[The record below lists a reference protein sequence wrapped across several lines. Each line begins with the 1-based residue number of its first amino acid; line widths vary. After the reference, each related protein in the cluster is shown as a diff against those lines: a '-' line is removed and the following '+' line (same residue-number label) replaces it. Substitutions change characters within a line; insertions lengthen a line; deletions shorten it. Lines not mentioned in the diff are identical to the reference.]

1 MGQQESVPGSPLDCL
16 LKNFSDFRRRARGY
30 GGPSPDPEFLRTLSQ
45 LEWPAFN
52 VGWPSEGTFDLPL
65 LFAVRA
71 TIYRVPHPDQFL
83 YIDVWVDI
91 ATERPGYIK
100 KCQGSSNRGR
110 RAVCVSLTGSR
121 TEEKGVR
128 TSSGPSVQGRQRL
141 YPVLPGP
148 LEDHLDPVNAPPP
161 YHQKE
166 EPDSSQQ
173 DRGGLPS
180 PPHTRGGA
188 HYGAGAEGAAISSP
202 PVTGAAILPL
212 REAPPAP
219 DAPPR
224 APPRLI
230 YVPFSTSDL
239 YNWKH
244 QNPPFSEKPQG
255 LISLLETIFRT
266 HQPTWD
272 DCQQMLQTLFTSE
285 ERDRI
290 LREAAKA
297 VMGEERDTAAGRM
310 EVEEILPS
318 QPPNWDPNSAGG
330 REALLQYRRALL
342 RGLKAAARKPTNFGK
357 VSEVTQG
364 REESPAAFLER
375 LREAYRVYTP
385 LDPEAQENRR
395 LLNVAFVTQATSD
408 IRKKLQKIEGFEGE
422 NISRLL
428 EIAQKVYV
436 NRDDPEIGR
445 AKEVASILMAAQQ
458 PLTKGRGKK
467 GEKRPQRGPRR
478 YPLGQDQ
485 CAFCKEKGH
494 WKKDCPKLTG
504 RQGTEPAV
512 LLQTMD

>member
-1 MGQQESVPGSPLDCL
+1 
-16 LKNFSDFRRRARGY
+16 
-30 GGPSPDPEFLRTLSQ
+30 
-45 LEWPAFN
+45 
-52 VGWPSEGTFDLPL
+52 
-65 LFAVRA
+65 
-71 TIYRVPHPDQFL
+71 
-83 YIDVWVDI
+83 
-91 ATERPGYIK
+91 
-100 KCQGSSNRGR
+100 
-110 RAVCVSLTGSR
+110 
-121 TEEKGVR
+121 
-128 TSSGPSVQGRQRL
+128 
-141 YPVLPGP
+141 
-148 LEDHLDPVNAPPP
+148 
-161 YHQKE
+161 
-166 EPDSSQQ
+166 
-173 DRGGLPS
+173 
-180 PPHTRGGA
+180 
-188 HYGAGAEGAAISSP
+188 
-202 PVTGAAILPL
+202 
-212 REAPPAP
+212 
-219 DAPPR
+219 
-224 APPRLI
+224 
-230 YVPFSTSDL
+230 
-239 YNWKH
+239 
-244 QNPPFSEKPQG
+244 
-255 LISLLETIFRT
+255 
-266 HQPTWD
+266 
-272 DCQQMLQTLFTSE
+272 MLQTLFTSE

-290 LREAAKA
+290 LKEAAKA